1 MTPALRKS
9 ALFVFLAGTLAS
21 IEPVH
26 RLIESLR
33 EYIGGEPP
41 TWWVLLFG
49 ALIVVLSVVT
59 WIFYLVLFLNR
70 SPLTISPRLRQ
81 LSRAMAAII
90 ALMEIPKTGTL
101 VSDGVSVPGIFSMLG
116 DVSVIVRMTAF
127 FCYPE
132 LTEPVAPLPRLL
144 RIATWAALVATGL
157 FLAQAFIQLASS
169 PITSSSMQSR
179 SIAAGVTCAPTG
191 GRFGSRCRIF
201 RRRRRDSSLRG
212 SCFAASVQV
221 PAPERTTCPNT
232 DA

>member
-116 DVSVIVRMTAF
+116 DVSIIVRMTAF

-169 PITSSSMQSR
+169 PYYFFLYAKQIDRCGGDMR
-179 SIAAGVTCAPTG
+179 SYWRTVWKSLSHFQAAATGFLAPW
-191 GRFGSRCRIF
+191 IVF
-201 RRRRRDSSLRG
+201 RSLRT
-212 SCFAASVQV
+212 SACARANDLS
-221 PAPERTTCPNT
+221 EY
-232 DA
+232 